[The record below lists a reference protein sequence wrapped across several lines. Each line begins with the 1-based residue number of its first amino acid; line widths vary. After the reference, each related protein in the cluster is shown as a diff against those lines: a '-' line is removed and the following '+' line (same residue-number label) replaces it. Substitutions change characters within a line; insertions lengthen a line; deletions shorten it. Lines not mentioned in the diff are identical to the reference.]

1 MLARGA
7 QLAGRINAKRS
18 ARGPFATTDP
28 HKNSTQSEGGR
39 RLYRATAQ
47 DSAGASRD
55 IPGGR
60 TGAQSRIVRVQ
71 DEPHRQQDLQKKR
84 APGGCGVKAL
94 GKEREHLERPKSA
107 QGCITSYKEDIML
120 AGSLTGL
127 ALCDLP
133 RFVPFCLVMDSGCA
147 GPYRPEAEPR
157 LH

>member
-1 MLARGA
+1 M
-7 QLAGRINAKRS
+7 S
-18 ARGPFATTDP
+18 
-28 HKNSTQSEGGR
+28 
-39 RLYRATAQ
+39 
-47 DSAGASRD
+47 
-55 IPGGR
+55 R
-60 TGAQSRIVRVQ
+60 TGRKTC
-71 DEPHRQQDLQKKR
+71 KKR
-84 APGGCGVKAL
+84 GRQADAELKAL

-147 GPYRPEAEPR
+147 GPYRPEAKPR